1 MQNALKC
8 QSENYWQRTEM
19 TTSDRKPRKT
29 GAKPDA
35 GPQSA
40 VPRLPGEMLMA
51 NLLALLKDWSGYGY
65 QLAQRLE
72 QNGFAGFNSGSLY
85 RTLRQMENLGLISS
99 FWDTSSTGPARRMYS
114 LTQAGRLFLNNWIA
128 MLDFHR
134 RALDLY
140 LGGNTAEPAEDPPE
154 APRPAKPPST
164 GKSRSPRPKRA
175 TAPTRPSKTNS
186 RSTS

>member
-1 MQNALKC
+1 
-8 QSENYWQRTEM
+8 M
-19 TTSDRKPRKT
+19 TTSDKKPRKT

-35 GPQSA
+35 DRQSA
-40 VPRLPGEMLMA
+40 ELRLPGEMLMA

-65 QLAQRLE
+65 QLGQRLE

-85 RTLRQMENLGLISS
+85 RTLRQMEGLGLISS
-99 FWDTSSTGPARRMYS
+99 FWDTSATGPARRMYS
-114 LTQAGRLFLNNWIA
+114 LTQAGRLFLDNWIA

-140 LGGNTAEPAEDPPE
+140 LGDNAAAPAETRPETPPP
-154 APRPAKPPST
+154 ATPPRSHRAKPPST
-164 GKSRSPRPKRA
+164 GKSRSPRPKGT
-175 TAPTRPSKTNS
+175 TAPARPSTTNN